1 MYKINQLIFIIALCC
16 NSIVKAESTTT
27 TPIEQSVYAS
37 IDNNLKIKV
46 RVYLQGPLMNTIAKS
61 VTNNRPLMRAD
72 FVLNPAS
79 GETYLPV
86 KDPYKAIY
94 LSMGR
99 FCHHGSGTYSKYD
112 SIPDAKKVFSQSGD
126 DAIVDWV
133 LVELRPASDMTAI
146 TATRAGLLQ
155 RDGDIVDLD
164 GESALE
170 FESIP
175 SDKYY
180 LAIKHRNHLGV
191 MSKYALSPEI
201 LENLVD
207 FTNPNFETY
216 DKGIVNGINYSGLAQ
231 NQNLKAG
238 YACMWGGDLNSDG
251 KVKYENPN
259 DDTNQLINDV
269 KNHPLNTDLNITF
282 NNAYGYFSSDF
293 DMNGKVKY
301 SNPNDDTNYMFAQI
315 YFYPLN
321 SNGSS
326 NYSLFVE
333 QLP

>member
-1 MYKINQLIFIIALCC
+1 MYKMNQLIFIIALCC
-16 NSIVKAESTTT
+16 SNLVKAERPTSTLDNKRVNT
-27 TPIEQSVYAS
+27 A
-37 IDNNLKIKV
+37 IDNSLKIKV

-61 VTNNRPLMRAD
+61 TTSNRPLMRAD
-72 FVLNPAS
+72 LVSNPAN
-79 GETYLPV
+79 GECLLPS
-86 KDPYKAIY
+86 KDPYKSIY
-94 LSMGR
+94 MSMGR
-99 FCHHGSGTYSKYD
+99 FCHHGPGTLSKYD
-112 SIPDAKKVFSQSGD
+112 SIPDAKKVFGQKGD

-133 LVELRPASDMTAI
+133 LVELRSANDKTAI
-146 TATRAGLLQ
+146 VATRAGLLQ
-155 RDGDIVDLD
+155 RDGDVVDLD
-164 GESALE
+164 GQSDLD
-170 FESIP
+170 FESVP
-175 SDKYY
+175 SDRYY
-180 LAIKHRNHLGV
+180 VAVKHRNHLGV
-191 MSKYALSPEI
+191 MSKYALTPAI
-201 LENLVD
+201 LADIVD
-207 FTNPNFETY
+207 FTNPNFETF
-216 DKGIVNGINYSGLAQ
+216 DKGIINGINYTGLAQ

-269 KNHPLNTDLNITF
+269 KNHPLNTDQNIAF
-282 NNAYGYFSSDF
+282 NNGFGYFSSDY